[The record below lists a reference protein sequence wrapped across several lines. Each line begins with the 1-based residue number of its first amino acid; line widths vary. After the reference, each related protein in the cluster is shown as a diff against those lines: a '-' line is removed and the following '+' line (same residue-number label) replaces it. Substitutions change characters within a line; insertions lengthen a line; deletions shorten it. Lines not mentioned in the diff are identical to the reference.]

1 MQSLCVCVCGRSWPF
16 SEGAGCSNSSCVS
29 AFFNRV
35 KHIIAV
41 CGVRLRT
48 RPEFNHHL
56 FLKDTSHIHT
66 EDNGQCI
73 YQGSLPKPPGLPL
86 SSSSSFPALYFLI
99 NAFSLSEKQKTKK
112 ENTGSMAPESRLMPT
127 VIKPE
132 KPCRGISG
140 PWSWRFNVVWEESH
154 SAAIL
159 VANQDILQ
167 STHSKKKCKTFFK
180 HGALCRQLCSCVYW
194 SPSATTVI
202 TVSGSRSSSSILSD
216 YLRLTRQ
223 SPYLYKNSL
232 RLCTSTKAENVLH
245 TMHQDN
251 ISQLFFNL
259 MHICVHKVQ
268 KLIISKLGK
277 TPPLKLSSKGLH
289 NFSPANKER
298 VITTLMR
305 WRC

>member
-1 MQSLCVCVCGRSWPF
+1 M
-16 SEGAGCSNSSCVS
+16 
-29 AFFNRV
+29 
-35 KHIIAV
+35 
-41 CGVRLRT
+41 
-48 RPEFNHHL
+48 L
-56 FLKDTSHIHT
+56 FL
-66 EDNGQCI
+66 
-73 YQGSLPKPPGLPL
+73 YQK
-86 SSSSSFPALYFLI
+86 
-99 NAFSLSEKQKTKK
+99 NKKQKK
-112 ENTGSMAPESRLMPT
+112 ENTGSMAPESRVTPT

-140 PWSWRFNVVWEESH
+140 PWSWRFNVLWEESH

-167 STHSKKKCKTFFK
+167 STHSKKKCKTFFN
-180 HGALCRQLCSCVYW
+180 HGDGALCRQLCSCVYW

-202 TVSGSRSSSSILSD
+202 TVSASRSSSSILSD

-259 MHICVHKVQ
+259 LHICVHKVQ
-268 KLIISKLGK
+268 KLINSKLGK
-277 TPPLKLSSKGLH
+277 SPPLKLSSKGLH
-289 NFSPANKER
+289 NFFP
-298 VITTLMR
+298 
-305 WRC
+305 C

>member
-1 MQSLCVCVCGRSWPF
+1 MCQSSRRITLSDRFWHQQQAIKRALSQKDRQRHAKSVCVCGRSWPF

-86 SSSSSFPALYFLI
+86 SSSSFFPALYFLI

-140 PWSWRFNVVWEESH
+140 P
-154 SAAIL
+154 
-159 VANQDILQ
+159 
-167 STHSKKKCKTFFK
+167 
-180 HGALCRQLCSCVYW
+180 
-194 SPSATTVI
+194 
-202 TVSGSRSSSSILSD
+202 
-216 YLRLTRQ
+216 
-223 SPYLYKNSL
+223 
-232 RLCTSTKAENVLH
+232 
-245 TMHQDN
+245 
-251 ISQLFFNL
+251 
-259 MHICVHKVQ
+259 
-268 KLIISKLGK
+268 
-277 TPPLKLSSKGLH
+277 
-289 NFSPANKER
+289 
-298 VITTLMR
+298 
-305 WRC
+305 